1 MAAVQSPVVV
11 HAAYRREDNQ
21 TLVELRLDEVRQ
33 LFDTLDPAPFR
44 QKDLDADVEEYIVDA
59 VREIGR
65 HHPIKL
71 VVYLPEA
78 VLGTEDARTLPAAVR
93 NYFVYRATQATRTM
107 KLVLQRGFAS
117 VVVGVLFLSL
127 CLSLRHLVERNWAA
141 AAGTILAEGLLIVGW
156 IALWRPLEIFLY
168 DWWPILEDRM
178 LYQWITRQTIE
189 VRRS

>member
-1 MAAVQSPVVV
+1 MASVQAPTVA
-11 HAAYRREDNQ
+11 HAAYRREDQ
-21 TLVELRLDEVRQ
+21 YTLVELTLDEVRQ

-78 VLGTEDARTLPAAVR
+78 ALDTEDTRTLPAAVR
-93 NYFVYRATQATRTM
+93 NYFTYRAMHTGRM
-107 KLVLQRGFAS
+107 LERVLRRGFAS
-117 VVVGVLFLSL
+117 VVVGVLFLGL
-127 CLSLRHLVERNWAA
+127 CLSLRHFVEHNWAG
-141 AAGTILAEGLLIVGW
+141 AGAPILAEGLLIVGW